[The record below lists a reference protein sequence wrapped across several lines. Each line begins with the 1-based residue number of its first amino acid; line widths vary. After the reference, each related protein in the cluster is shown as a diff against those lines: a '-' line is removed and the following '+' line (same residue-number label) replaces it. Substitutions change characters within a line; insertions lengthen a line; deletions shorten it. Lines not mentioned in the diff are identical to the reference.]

1 MTCLFPLDFVALSG
15 FDYLQQL
22 SSQILSGS
30 PSSSTQNSKQFGSR
44 QGSLATTLKNRS
56 TSFSIKQKFLVL
68 SATQNNIGTTC
79 KLNISVVY
87 ISLKPDKFQTLRLNL
102 QNLLNP
108 STFSSSHLNFLF
120 SQFMIYTIDF
130 AHLAHLL
137 TLLNRT

>member
-1 MTCLFPLDFVALSG
+1 MTCLFPLDFVALSS

-87 ISLKPDKFQTLRLNL
+87 NSLKPDKLRRSCFGRY
-102 QNLLNP
+102 LLI
-108 STFSSSHLNFLF
+108 SVYKLF
-120 SQFMIYTIDF
+120 SLTFQKLHWKCKLCIEETSLLGYEMILIDE
-130 AHLAHLL
+130 
-137 TLLNRT
+137 

>member
-1 MTCLFPLDFVALSG
+1 MTCLFPLDFVALSS

-44 QGSLATTLKNRS
+44 QGSLATTLKNRF

-87 ISLKPDKFQTLRLNL
+87 ISLKPDKLRRSCFGRYQLISMSL
-102 QNLLNP
+102 
-108 STFSSSHLNFLF
+108 SSFLWPFRNFIGSANYSSKKRL
-120 SQFMIYTIDF
+120 
-130 AHLAHLL
+130 H
-137 TLLNRT
+137 

>member
-1 MTCLFPLDFVALSG
+1 MTCLFPLDFVALSS

-30 PSSSTQNSKQFGSR
+30 PSSSTQNFKQFGSR

-87 ISLKPDKFQTLRLNL
+87 ISLKPDKLRRSCFGRYQLI
-102 QNLLNP
+102 
-108 STFSSSHLNFLF
+108 SVFKLF
-120 SQFMIYTIDF
+120 SLTFQKLHWKCKLFIEETSSLGYEMILIDG
-130 AHLAHLL
+130 
-137 TLLNRT
+137 

>member
-1 MTCLFPLDFVALSG
+1 MTCLFPLDFVALSS

-22 SSQILSGS
+22 SSQIPSGS